1 MKVIVP
7 AECLRVA
14 RELMRLPQTEAG
26 RLADLAQKSIQ
37 RAEKG
42 EASPQVSLKLQSFYE
57 EEGIV
62 FVGSVDIAT
71 GSVSGPGAQWKLPP
85 TFPPNDKEAEKFHS
99 EKIGVNFAAARVLL
113 NKSQKYISSE
123 AKLPEKTVIALER
136 GAGFNDADFDQL
148 RDYYT
153 KCGVEFLALGDV
165 RRSVYFGVGVR
176 RREVVSALDSRS
188 QEANCSP

>member
-26 RLADLAQKSIQ
+26 RLADLAQKSVQ

-57 EEGIV
+57 EQGIV

-71 GSVSGPGAQWKLPP
+71 GSVSGPGAQWKLPR
-85 TFPPNDKEAEKFHS
+85 TFPPNDMEADKFHS

-113 NKSQKYISSE
+113 NKSQRFISLE
-123 AKLPEKTVIALER
+123 ARLPEKTVIALER

-148 RDYYT
+148 RGYYT

-176 RREVVSALDSRS
+176 RREAVPEPDSRS
-188 QEANCSP
+188 KGDNCST

>member
-26 RLADLAQKSIQ
+26 RLADLAQKSVQ

-57 EEGIV
+57 EKGIV

-71 GSVSGPGAQWKLPP
+71 GSVSGPGAQWKPP
-85 TFPPNDKEAEKFHS
+85 STFPPNDKEAVKFHS

-148 RDYYT
+148 RDFYT

-176 RREVVSALDSRS
+176 RREVASELDSRS
-188 QEANCSP
+188 EEANCSP